1 MRVISPRGELI
12 NVSRVTA
19 MCEADVTMN
28 GKTKTIIEACED
40 GKRSTATGLLMQ
52 IADNRADSI
61 FANNIYIGN
70 LEPSKLKEIMEGL
83 LTRDFFDLTV
93 LGAEFKNTPFNNRIG
108 CDFPVFWC
116 RNVAITPENFPM
128 FVDLPL
134 ESESKEVDNSS
145 YYDDEE
151 CDDYEYDEY
160 DAYDDED

>member
-12 NVSRVTA
+12 NVTRVTA
-19 MCEADVTMN
+19 MCEADVILN
-28 GKTKTIIEACED
+28 GKVRTTIEACED

-52 IADNRADSI
+52 IADNRAESI

-70 LEPSKLKEIMEGL
+70 LEPSKLKEVMEGL

-108 CDFPVFWC
+108 SDFPVFWC
-116 RNVAITPENFPM
+116 RNVGISSESFPL
-128 FVDLPL
+128 FAELPL

-151 CDDYEYDEY
+151 GDDYEYDEY

>member
-12 NVSRVTA
+12 NVTRVTA
-19 MCEADVTMN
+19 MSEIDVMLN
-28 GKTKTIIEACED
+28 GKVRTIMEACED
-40 GKRSTATGLLMQ
+40 GKRTTATGLLMQ
-52 IADNRADSI
+52 IADNRAESI

-70 LEPSKLKEIMEGL
+70 LEPSKLKEVMEGL

-108 CDFPVFWC
+108 SGYPVFWC
-116 RNVAITPENFPM
+116 RNVGISAESFPL
-128 FVDLPL
+128 FAELPV
-134 ESESKEVDNSS
+134 ESKKEVDNSS

-151 CDDYEYDEY
+151 GDDYEYDEY

>member
-12 NVSRVTA
+12 KVSKVTA

-40 GKRSTATGLLMQ
+40 GMRSTATGLLMQ
-52 IADNRADSI
+52 IADNRAESSI

-70 LEPSKLKEIMEGL
+70 LEPSKLKEVMEEL
-83 LTRDFFDLTV
+83 LTKDCCDLTV

-108 CDFPVFWC
+108 SDFPVFWC
-116 RNVAITPENFPM
+116 RNVGISSENFPL
-128 FVDLPL
+128 FAELSL
-134 ESESKEVDNSS
+134 ESER

-151 CDDYEYDEY
+151 GDDYEYDEYDEY